1 MKCVIT
7 YTDSTKNEDFYGEGA
22 DAKLPTLGSRDVTL
36 ASIFEPLRMLGSDA
50 PILEGKKDSIEVTT
64 K

>member
-7 YTDSTKNEDFYGEGA
+7 YTDSTKNENFYGEGA

-36 ASIFEPLRMLGSDA
+36 ASIFDPLRSLGKDA
-50 PILEGKKDSIEVTT
+50 QILEGKKDPIEVTT